1 MRVEHPKG
9 VLLLHQVS
17 TPNGGCGSPVVKVS
31 NHGRHVMS
39 SIPVPLKTRHFCH
52 EYSSVDA
59 WELERFGYKKAKL
72 SVKLEILKRLLELQ
86 FDSNPKFKTEVNKQD
101 AHSLR
106 IPPIGR
112 DIDGQM
118 YWYQLDKEYNMR
130 LYRQGVGDE
139 SAWTLLCSYIASI
152 CLLKHLRNF
161 AGTPSRNAGNLS
173 PLLEP
178 VSPRRFAGE
187 TEKHHDASGVYAEL
201 YSSFHKGFN
210 LNALAAT
217 LNESRSSDECALIL
231 GQLEDSNLKL
241 REYPHHREDEQ
252 RSLLNHLSDLIDE
265 ASYKLAQ
272 KKKSEIAEQ
281 SSALDQQIA
290 AWGLPSKPIENP
302 FQVVLNKKTR
312 KNSQMN
318 DSSSDRSLP
327 KKARTENV
335 PTMNK
340 FTNLP
345 VNDPPAAM
353 DVGDP
358 GQGPSTENPKS
369 AKSYT
374 PPITIDN
381 VKNQAAL
388 LKHLQDITKQKL
400 QAQLLGTRMKIFP
413 QTPYAYHTIRRY
425 VDENQL
431 ESHTFMLPEEKKLRA
446 VIRGLPIDTEPLDII
461 SELKEHNINGEECFN
476 MVNRKSGTPMPLF
489 VIICTKSESNR
500 GIHKITDLNNMKI
513 KIEILRKKYG
523 PPQCYRCQ
531 GFFHSSR
538 YCTRAPR
545 CVKCAGDHLTK
556 ECKKKI
562 DEPPKC
568 CHCDGDHPAS
578 YLQCPKNPQNRPK
591 KESSKPTQN
600 QEKVFESPPPPA
612 VNAWEQRAKAQAEK
626 KNPLPLFVP
635 RQVSLNQSKAFNQA
649 IQPEPIPSTSQ
660 TPHQSSTQASP
671 DIFTQL
677 RDPEVVDLFQSLQ
690 DFIHIA
696 KTHNTRSARL
706 SALLHY
712 VYNDIIQ

>member
-1 MRVEHPKG
+1 ME
-9 VLLLHQVS
+9 
-17 TPNGGCGSPVVKVS
+17 N
-31 NHGRHVMS
+31 
-39 SIPVPLKTRHFCH
+39 
-52 EYSSVDA
+52 
-59 WELERFGYKKAKL
+59 
-72 SVKLEILKRLLELQ
+72 
-86 FDSNPKFKTEVNKQD
+86 
-101 AHSLR
+101 
-106 IPPIGR
+106 
-112 DIDGQM
+112 
-118 YWYQLDKEYNMR
+118 
-130 LYRQGVGDE
+130 
-139 SAWTLLCSYIASI
+139 
-152 CLLKHLRNF
+152 
-161 AGTPSRNAGNLS
+161 
-173 PLLEP
+173 
-178 VSPRRFAGE
+178 
-187 TEKHHDASGVYAEL
+187 HDASGVYAEL
-201 YSSFHKGFN
+201 YSTFHKGFN
-210 LNALAAT
+210 LKALAAT

-241 REYPHHREDEQ
+241 REYAHQREEQ

-265 ASYKLAQ
+265 ARFKFAQ
-272 KKKSEIAEQ
+272 KRKSEIAEQ

-327 KKARTENV
+327 RKARTENV

-340 FTNLP
+340 FTNLT
-345 VNDPPAAM
+345 VDDPLLPWMLETQAK
-353 DVGDP
+353 DLV
-358 GQGPSTENPKS
+358 PKIQNLRRV
-369 AKSYT
+369 T

-425 VDENQL
+425 VDKNQL

-446 VIRGLPIDTEPLDII
+446 VVRGLPIDTDPLDII
-461 SELKEHNINGEECFN
+461 SELKEHNINVEECFN
-476 MVNRKSGTPMPLF
+476 MINRKTPMPLF
-489 VIICTKSESNR
+489 VIICTKSENNR
-500 GIHKITDLNNMKI
+500 GIHKITNLNNMKI

-523 PPQCYRCQ
+523 PPQCYICQ

-556 ECKKKI
+556 ECKKKLTNS
-562 DEPPKC
+562 PNAATVT
-568 CHCDGDHPAS
+568 GDHPAS

-591 KESSKPTQN
+591 KESGKPTQN

-612 VNAWEQRAKAQAEK
+612 FNVWEQRAKAQAK
-626 KNPLPLFVP
+626 KKIPLPLFVP
-635 RQVSLNQSKAFNQA
+635 RQVSLNQSKASNQA
-649 IQPEPIPSTSQ
+649 VQPEPIPSASQ
-660 TPHQSSTQASP
+660 TPHQLSTQASH

-712 VYNDIIQ
+712 VYNDIIL